1 MLIEEEEFKYVRALG
16 VMYLR
21 LVGEGGDV
29 YRTLEGVLGDWSKL
43 RRRVG
48 EGFEI
53 VRFDEFVEEL
63 LRKEEVVGIKLRRLP
78 MRKVLVD
85 IGQLERRVMLLSD
98 EELKQVEM
106 RIRERKSKVKDESSS
121 GKRKMS
127 NDIESE
133 PRKRIKVAD
142 V

>member
-1 MLIEEEEFKYVRALG
+1 
-16 VMYLR
+16 
-21 LVGEGGDV
+21 
-29 YRTLEGVLGDWSKL
+29 
-43 RRRVG
+43 
-48 EGFEI
+48 
-53 VRFDEFVEEL
+53 
-63 LRKEEVVGIKLRRLP
+63 

-85 IGQLERRVMLLSD
+85 IGQLERRKILLSD
-98 EELKQVEM
+98 EELRQVEM
-106 RIRERKSKVKDESSS
+106 RIRERKSNLKDESSS